1 MCRVSDNMVLLSVLA
16 GMRWHA
22 LRWHA
27 RVLSGGLILL
37 CEIILVLH
45 GLFSCHTPAIRLLRC
60 HSLWRHAS
68 SSWNLSMCIVLR
80 RVYLGLSIDTV
91 LVAGRW
97 FGCVQACLLRISACL
112 DIARDAKTYLN
123 QILALGLCDERL
135 ELGCGEGIYES
146 GF

>member
-1 MCRVSDNMVLLSVLA
+1 MCRVSDIMVLLSVLA

-27 RVLSGGLILL
+27 RVLSGSLILL

-45 GLFSCHTPAIRLLRC
+45 GLFSCHTSAIWLLRC
-60 HSLWRHAS
+60 HSLRCHAS

-80 RVYLGLSIDTV
+80 RVYLRLSINTV

-97 FGCVQACLLRISACL
+97 FGCVQACLLRVSECL
-112 DIARDAKTYLN
+112 EIAWDAKTYLD

-135 ELGCGEGIYES
+135 KLGCGEGVHES